1 MRHNVAARSV
11 SRAFAGLVA
20 LLSVLAPDSAP
31 SQILPTATNVAA
43 LVAYPAFF
51 QGKPVIV
58 RGEVVL
64 SRDRFTLAEEGAERS
79 IRLASSGVTLADGY
93 EQIRG
98 TFWDVGRLT
107 ADDPRVSG
115 VLRGALGEFGE
126 QWPKPGEVLAIE
138 VDALTPADPFSAPS
152 IRAIALEPHRYLDQR
167 VTVRGQ
173 FRGRNLYGDLPASPA
188 ISRWDFVLRSA
199 DAAIWVTQV
208 RPRGKNFDLDVNAR
222 VDTSRWL
229 EVSGVVKRKAGLI
242 WIDGSMV
249 ELTQALSETAPTSPP
264 STPTQGPPARVVFS
278 LPTQDETDVD
288 HNAIVKLQL
297 SRDLNADTIG
307 DRIRVSYL
315 GELPAGG
322 GQTPPQLVFRASYD
336 TGNRVV
342 EIRFKA
348 PLERFRTVVIELL
361 EGMKTPD
368 GAPVEPYLLKFTVG
382 S

>member
-1 MRHNVAARSV
+1 MNK
-11 SRAFAGLVA
+11 LVA
-20 LLSVLAPDSAP
+20 LGSQLSALLLSALFP
-31 SQILPTATNVAA
+31 FAAAAQALPPATNVAA
-43 LVAYPAFF
+43 LVEFPAFF
-51 QGKPVIV
+51 QGRPITV
-58 RGEVVL
+58 RGEITS
-64 SRDRFTLAEEGAERS
+64 SRDRFTLADEGTERS
-79 IRLASSGVTLADGY
+79 IRLASGGVTLADGHQ
-93 EQIRG
+93 QIRG

-107 ADDPRVSG
+107 TDDPRVSG
-115 VLRGALGEFGE
+115 PLRDALGEPGD

-138 VDALTPADPFSAPS
+138 VDSLTPADPFPAPS
-152 IRAIALEPHRYLDQR
+152 IQAIALEPQRYLDQR

-208 RPRGKNFDLDVNAR
+208 RPRGKNFDLDINAR

-229 EVSGVVKRKAGLI
+229 EVSGVVKRKSGLV

-249 ELTQALSETAPTSPP
+249 ELTQAVAETAPAPAP
-264 STPTQGPPARVVFS
+264 AAPTQGPPAKVVFS

-288 HNAIVKLQL
+288 HNAVVKLQL
-297 SRDLNADTIG
+297 SRDLNPETLG

-315 GELPAGG
+315 GEPAGG
-322 GQTPPQLVFRASYD
+322 RGQTSPPLAFQASYD
-336 TGNRVV
+336 KGNRVV

-348 PLERFRTVVIELL
+348 PLERFRTVVIEVLD
-361 EGMKTPD
+361 GMKTSD
-368 GAPVEPYLLKFTVG
+368 GAPVEPYTLRFTVG